1 MNNDFY
7 KLMLVTHREDC
18 SLTDYLDFIKKC
30 VSSGVT
36 CVQLRE
42 KNAEPAFKLQF
53 AQQLSQLLAPYHT
66 PLIIND
72 DLDLAIQ
79 VNADG
84 VHLGQTDGSPQTAR
98 EKLGNKKFIGLSIES
113 EDELIQANTL
123 DLDYV
128 AASAVFPT
136 QNKKNLKTIWG
147 IDGVHQL
154 CKQTKHPLI
163 GIGGI
168 TESNLAHVMEAG
180 AHGVAIIGALH
191 DALDPVKMTLKL
203 RRIIDNRRLRK
214 LVEGDEVR
222 GETARRT
229 EMSTQVHKDS
239 STEATKLELPKK
251 SDEN

>member
-7 KLMLVTHREDC
+7 KLILVTHRENA
-18 SLTDYLDFIKKC
+18 SLADYLDFIKKC

-53 AQQLSQLLAPYHT
+53 ALQLKQVLAPYNT

-79 VNADG
+79 VDACG
-84 VHLGQTDGSPQTAR
+84 VHLGQTDGSPEIAR
-98 EKLGNKKFIGLSIES
+98 IKLGSKKLIGLSIEA
-113 EDELIQANTL
+113 EEELQQANNL
-123 DLDYV
+123 DLNYV

-147 IDGVHQL
+147 IDGLHQL
-154 CKQTKHPLI
+154 CKQTKHPLV

-168 TESNLAHVMEAG
+168 TESNLAQVMGAG
-180 AHGVAIIGALH
+180 AYGAAIIGALH
-191 DALDPVKMTLKL
+191 EARDPVAMALTLRK
-203 RRIIDNRRLRK
+203 IIDSKN
-214 LVEGDEVR
+214 
-222 GETARRT
+222 
-229 EMSTQVHKDS
+229 
-239 STEATKLELPKK
+239 
-251 SDEN
+251 